1 MMLTGSALLA
11 ENPSPSEDEVR
22 WAISGNICRC
32 TGYMNIVK
40 AIQAAGRDLAEAPA
54 ESADE
59 SVAS

>member
-11 ENPSPSEDEVR
+11 ENPSPTDDEVR

-40 AIQAAGRDLAEAPA
+40 AIQTAGRDMAADASEDAEA
-54 ESADE
+54 